1 MTDTIEDIIESFS
14 LLDSWEDRYRYII
27 DLGRS
32 LPPLASEEK
41 VEAHKISGCVS
52 QVWLVAIRDPSPDQ
66 RLHFKGDSDAH
77 IVRGLV
83 AILLAFYNNKTAV
96 DILSA
101 DIEGLFTTL
110 NLREN
115 LTPQRANGLK
125 SMISR
130 IQAEAHA
137 ALNNLTSP

>member
-52 QVWLVAIRDPSPDQ
+52 QVWLVATRDPSPDQ
-66 RLHFKGDSDAH
+66 QLHFKGDSDAH